1 MGYLLRAHLHDY
13 LLLRHRS
20 QFHLFSVL
28 VGNWLKNIFLFLT
41 PVFALMAVYFTLD
54 PFAIVGPLES
64 TKLNPIASSDDYYG
78 VERFLLNVQEGE
90 KYNSFVFGNSKTLA
104 FEPDALCTESECAYY
119 NFGAPGE
126 SITNIHSKLKLI
138 LDEGQELKLAL
149 VVLDHKILLNEN
161 NSHPNFKGPVYEHHP
176 RVSQSSWIEFHMNFI
191 KYFVRDFF
199 FFDFLKWKLTEKWE
213 PSFEGKIS
221 RETSSESVAYSR
233 LQNFSTRVEAEG
245 QITKDPDAYY
255 SNMEAEMTK
264 KNRVTHQ
271 LELSLKQLNLLREM
285 NQIFQEQN
293 TKFNIVLGP
302 YWNSDQLDQT
312 TIAKIRECFGEDR
325 VFDFTGDN
333 QWNLDMEKW
342 YESNHYRPLVGSSN
356 MNQVRGTGF

>member
-1 MGYLLRAHLHDY
+1 
-13 LLLRHRS
+13 
-20 QFHLFSVL
+20 
-28 VGNWLKNIFLFLT
+28 
-41 PVFALMAVYFTLD
+41 
-54 PFAIVGPLES
+54 
-64 TKLNPIASSDDYYG
+64 
-78 VERFLLNVQEGE
+78 
-90 KYNSFVFGNSKTLA
+90 
-104 FEPDALCTESECAYY
+104 
-119 NFGAPGE
+119 
-126 SITNIHSKLKLI
+126 
-138 LDEGQELKLAL
+138 
-149 VVLDHKILLNEN
+149 
-161 NSHPNFKGPVYEHHP
+161 
-176 RVSQSSWIEFHMNFI
+176 
-191 KYFVRDFF
+191 
-199 FFDFLKWKLTEKWE
+199 
-213 PSFEGKIS
+213 
-221 RETSSESVAYSR
+221 VAYSR